1 MIKPMEGVSHL
12 NHHRQCSSVLCTTV
26 IKTKTKSCLER
37 KGLLTCLS
45 PHLTVY
51 RNQGKSNQEAG
62 GSNRHRDHGGVLLTS
77 LLSLACSAS
86 FVIAPRTT
94 SPGVAPPTMFWD
106 LPNNHQLREWTS
118 GLPTVQSYCCCC
130 CCFNLFIC

>member
-1 MIKPMEGVSHL
+1 MEGVSHL

-77 LLSLACSAS
+77 LLFMICS
-86 FVIAPRTT
+86 FFFLMYPRTT
-94 SPGVAPPTMFWD
+94 YSGCGMA
-106 LPNNHQLREWTS
+106 HS
-118 GLPTVQSYCCCC
+118 GLSLPTPTINQENGLQVNMIEYFCSVEALYI
-130 CCFNLFIC
+130 LYTIVHP